1 MSWTRFVAVG
11 LFVVGLFVLG
21 VPHAAARQAAAPPPP
36 PPPPNQA
43 PPPAEPAPI
52 TITENV
58 VVSASKTE
66 QLVVD
71 APATMTVIGP
81 RALEVAP
88 SSDYSQV
95 LRSVPGLNIT
105 QISARDVNVT
115 SRGATGSLATS
126 QLAVLDGRSLYQ
138 DFFGFTMWDFMP
150 ANLDE
155 VKRIEVIRGPAS
167 AVWGANA
174 LNGVVNVI
182 TKTPRELA
190 GSTLTIG
197 GGTFDRKVGGAGPGA
212 GALYYVRATHA
223 AAVNDRWSY
232 KLSAGTYDSDAFA
245 RPVGNIPNGLP
256 TPTPYPSYANRG
268 TTQPKLDVRVD
279 YDFPDGERKLQITG
293 GVAGTDGIMHTG
305 IGPFDIASGTR
316 LGYWKVNYT
325 KQAFRLQAFMNI
337 LDGDASNLLSIG
349 PDGRPIDLVF
359 NSKTFDVEI
368 GDTKV
373 ASAKHVLTYGGNLRV
388 NRFDL
393 TIAPGEDSRS
403 EGGAYI
409 QDEMLLS
416 DRVRLIAGGRIDT
429 FSSIDD
435 AVFSPRVALVYKPAA
450 DQSIRVSYNRA
461 FRAPSMINNN
471 LDTTVAT
478 ALPLGLLNPALA
490 GQTFLVPSDVNGNP
504 DLTEEH
510 MDAFEVA
517 YTSTIRNR
525 ASLSIAGYYTSFA
538 DAIYFTQVSEWGLT
552 TPPPG
557 WFLGPLAWAGVYQ
570 VVKFPR
576 EYTYRNLGE
585 VKSKGLEIGIDAS
598 ITNEVGAFVN
608 YSFQARPEPSFP
620 NLTPEQ
626 SLKEINLPSKH
637 LVNAGLSYMAP
648 RLFGTLSVSSASE
661 AFWQDVL
668 DDRFHGTTE
677 GYTTVNATVGTKFV
691 DGRYALSLRVTN
703 LANREILQH
712 VFGDVSKRQI
722 ALEFRASLR

>member
-1 MSWTRFVAVG
+1 VLSVVSLGPVAAG
-11 LFVVGLFVLG
+11 AQDSQPAG
-21 VPHAAARQAAAPPPP
+21 PAPS
-36 PPPPNQA
+36 
-43 PPPAEPAPI
+43 PPAQTPASAETAPI
-52 TITENV
+52 TVTENV

-81 RALEVAP
+81 RSLDVAP
-88 SSDYSQV
+88 SADYSQV

-138 DFFGFTMWDFMP
+138 DFFGFTMWDFLP

-155 VKRIEVIRGPAS
+155 IKRIEVIRGPAS

-182 TKTPRELA
+182 TKTPREMP
-190 GSTLTIG
+190 GTTLTIG

-212 GALYYVRATHA
+212 GSLYYLRATHA

-245 RPVGNIPNGLP
+245 RPIGNIPNGLP
-256 TPTPYPSYANRG
+256 APTAYPPYENRG

-279 YDFPDGERKLQITG
+279 YDFPDGTQKLQVTG

-316 LGYWKVNYT
+316 LGYWKANYT
-325 KQAFRLQAFMNI
+325 KQAFRVQAFMNM

-349 PDGRPIDLVF
+349 PDGRPIELVF
-359 NSKTFDVEI
+359 KTKTFDVEV

-373 ASAKHVLTYGGNLRV
+373 AGARHVLTYGGNLRL
-388 NRFDL
+388 NRFNL
-393 TIAPGEDSRS
+393 TIAPGEDSRT

-409 QDEMLLS
+409 QDEMLIS
-416 DRVRLIAGGRIDT
+416 ERVRVIAGGRIDK

-435 AVFSPRVALVYKPAA
+435 AVFSPRVAVVFKPAV

-478 ALPLGLLNPALA
+478 ALPLGLLNPLLA
-490 GQTFLVPSDVNGNP
+490 GQSFLVPSDVNGNP
-504 DLTEEH
+504 DLTQEH
-510 MDAFEVA
+510 IDAFEVA
-517 YTSTIRNR
+517 YTATIRNR
-525 ASLSIAGYYTSFA
+525 ASVSVAGYYTNFA
-538 DAIYFTQVSEWGLT
+538 DAIYFTQLSEWG
-552 TPPPG
+552 PSAAPPG
-557 WFLGPLAWAGVYQ
+557 WPLGPLAWAGVYQ

-585 VKSKGLEIGIDAS
+585 VKSKGLEIGVDGS
-598 ITNEVGAFVN
+598 VTNEIGAFVN
-608 YSFQARPEPSFP
+608 YSFQARPEPAFP
-620 NLTPEQ
+620 GLSPDQ
-626 SLKEINLPSKH
+626 ALREINLPSKH
-637 LVNAGLSYMAP
+637 LVNAGISYLAA

-677 GYTTVNATVGTKFV
+677 AYTTVNATVGTKFA
-691 DGRYALSLRVTN
+691 DGRYAVSLRMTN

-712 VFGDVSKRQI
+712 VFGDVTKRQV
-722 ALEFRASLR
+722 AVEFRASLR